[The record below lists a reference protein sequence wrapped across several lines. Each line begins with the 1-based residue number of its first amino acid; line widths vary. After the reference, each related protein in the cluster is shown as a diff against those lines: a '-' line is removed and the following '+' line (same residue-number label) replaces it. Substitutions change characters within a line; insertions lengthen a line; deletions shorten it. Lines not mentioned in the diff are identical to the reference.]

1 VEGHDLA
8 VDEATYRLPENL
20 MFFAKDRALDH
31 CQKASRLI

>member
-8 VDEATYRLPENL
+8 VDEAPDRFPENF

-31 CQKASRLI
+31 CQKASRLV